1 MTFNWGHRLILVFV
15 VFGGLMSFM
24 VYRSMKTNIDLVSN
38 EYYKDELSYQK
49 IIDGSKEANL
59 LKNKVSIIQEGTT
72 IAIRLPDEM
81 KNEAIKGQSWFY
93 CVTDAKKDRKVDM
106 QMNADAEQVINA
118 SLFIP
123 GKYIVKLN
131 WSSAGREYYTEQ
143 NITIQ

>member
-1 MTFNWGHRLILVFV
+1 
-15 VFGGLMSFM
+15 
-24 VYRSMKTNIDLVSN
+24 MKTNIDLVSN